1 MLEETPE
8 TSSIVHD
15 VSVAAAVGRGTLP
28 RRLCTAFADGMGAQ
42 RAALS
47 LLPSL
52 DRWQLLHA
60 TDEAALL
67 GEAVQFTLADGPSI
81 NAALE
86 MRPVLASGLQDHHAS
101 AGRHL
106 VDEVSDV
113 EQVLALPLNE
123 RRTPIGVMCLYYTH
137 PAQVTGPHIEHAQH
151 AAGVAL
157 DALLRWRQVH
167 ASTGCRRPVWTTDT
181 RAARWHR
188 IHQAAERVAA
198 RGGCSAADALA
209 WLQAVSARD
218 GLSLLDVADGLLQP
232 EPAPQEEVALQ
243 RRRHRSV
250 SMGAAREWAG
260 GSSGAGR
267 YTVSASSSLSRR
279 RAGGASVTSPS

>member
-28 RRLCTAFADGMGAQ
+28 RRLCTAFAEGMGAQ

-52 DRWQLLHA
+52 NRWQLLHA
-60 TDEAALL
+60 TDESALL

-86 MRPVLASGLQDHHAS
+86 MRPVLFSGLQD
-101 AGRHL
+101 
-106 VDEVSDV
+106 
-113 EQVLALPLNE
+113 QVLALPLNE
-123 RRTPIGVMCLYYTH
+123 RRTPIGVMCLYYTQ
-137 PAQVTGPHIEHAQH
+137 PAQVTGSHIEYAQH
-151 AAGVAL
+151 AADVAL

-167 ASTGCRRPVWTTDT
+167 ASTGCQRPVWTTDT

-188 IHQAAERVAA
+188 IHQAAERVA
-198 RGGCSAADALA
+198 GCEGCSTEDALA
-209 WLQAVSARD
+209 WLRAVSARD
-218 GLSLLDVADGLLQP
+218 GLSLLDTADGLLQP
-232 EPAPQEEVALQ
+232 KPAPQEEVAQQ
-243 RRRHRSV
+243 RQRHRRVSV
-250 SMGAAREWAG
+250 GAAREW
-260 GSSGAGR
+260 
-267 YTVSASSSLSRR
+267 
-279 RAGGASVTSPS
+279 AGGASVTSPS